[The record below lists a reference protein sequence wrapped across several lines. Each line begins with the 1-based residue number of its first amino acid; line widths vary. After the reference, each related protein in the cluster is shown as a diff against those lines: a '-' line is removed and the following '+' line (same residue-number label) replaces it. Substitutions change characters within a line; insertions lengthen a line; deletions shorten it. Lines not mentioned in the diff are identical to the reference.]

1 MSLAFSVSALA
12 GLGGFGLGLFLPV
25 VVLPPYGKETLIPG
39 LGFGISGGGI
49 RIHLL
54 AGLLHRFGLLRSLLC
69 QLRRRCRVGFG
80 AGFQILQSR
89 LFPIAVGFQPF
100 RFFRGEGQARLG
112 TLGKFFQRPLLGLRG
127 LRGFLLLPAPLHR
140 LGLSLLVRGKPFRF
154 LRGEVGSG
162 PVQLGKFL
170 Q

>member
-12 GLGGFGLGLFLPV
+12 GLGCFGLRQLLPV
-25 VVLPPYGKETLIPG
+25 IVLPPRSKETLIPG
-39 LGFGISGGGI
+39 LGFGISGGGV

-69 QLRRRCRVGFG
+69 QLRRRCRVSFG
-80 AGFQILQSR
+80 AGFQSLQSC

-100 RFFRGEGQARLG
+100 PFFRGEGQTRPG

-127 LRGFLLLPAPLHR
+127 LRGFLLLPAPL
-140 LGLSLLVRGKPFRF
+140 V
-154 LRGEVGSG
+154 
-162 PVQLGKFL
+162 PVVAQATGHIPEAK
-170 Q
+170 